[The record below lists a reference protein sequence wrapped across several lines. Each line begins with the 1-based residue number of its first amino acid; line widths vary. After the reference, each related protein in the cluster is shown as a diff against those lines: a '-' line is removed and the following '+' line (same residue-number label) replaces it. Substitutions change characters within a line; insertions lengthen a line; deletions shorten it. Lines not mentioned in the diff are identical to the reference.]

1 MKLWRVLLLALTLA
15 LPSVG
20 RAATDAAILCM
31 ALNVYHEGLK
41 DEPIEGLFAIA
52 QVTLNR
58 AERKPERV
66 CSVVQA
72 RAQFSWTLK
81 PPPVEDGRPWRNAQ
95 AVARLSLHMA
105 DFTGGAT
112 HYHALYIAPYWKAD
126 MEPLGQWGNH
136 VFYRRKGKA

>member
-1 MKLWRVLLLALTLA
+1 MKYLPAFLLALIMA
-15 LPSVG
+15 LPSAG
-20 RAATDAAILCM
+20 HAATDAAVLCL
-31 ALNVYHEGLK
+31 AFNVYHEGLK

-58 AERKPERV
+58 AERKPEKV
-66 CSVVQA
+66 CEVVQA
-72 RAQFSWTLK
+72 YKQFSWTLK

-112 HYHALYIAPYWKAD
+112 NFHAFYASPYWKPD
-126 MEPLGQWGNH
+126 MIVLGQWGSH
-136 VFYRRKGKA
+136 VFYKRKEK